1 MTGNRI
7 FGFSCANAAG
17 ITTLMLPFH
26 FTLKIFTS
34 RSHLHLKLSTKFC
47 ESLRIFGNGDMDI
60 WIRILSS
67 IRLYAIKTLCLS
79 RHNAKHNEKLI
90 IDIRGFH
97 WPKPASLYAHL
108 TLSTMMTFC
117 KYCEISPWHL
127 YYLDCI
133 TLNFSEFA
141 LLLERGPGALELLGE
156 LLGVRLQP
164 HAAQLLLHLPHL
176 HQEEMLVMCFPP
188 NVFPFILR
196 YIIITLSL

>member
-1 MTGNRI
+1 MV
-7 FGFSCANAAG
+7 
-17 ITTLMLPFH
+17 
-26 FTLKIFTS
+26 
-34 RSHLHLKLSTKFC
+34 
-47 ESLRIFGNGDMDI
+47 
-60 WIRILSS
+60 
-67 IRLYAIKTLCLS
+67 
-79 RHNAKHNEKLI
+79 
-90 IDIRGFH
+90 
-97 WPKPASLYAHL
+97 
-108 TLSTMMTFC
+108 
-117 KYCEISPWHL
+117 

-188 NVFPFILR
+188 NVRPFILR